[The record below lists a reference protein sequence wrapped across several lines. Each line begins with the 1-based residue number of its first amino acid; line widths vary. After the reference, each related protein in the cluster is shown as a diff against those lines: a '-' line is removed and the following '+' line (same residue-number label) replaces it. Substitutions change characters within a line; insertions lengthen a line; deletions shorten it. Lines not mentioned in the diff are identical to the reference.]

1 MFRATDFLNQDED
14 DDDDHLWV
22 CTPTPRNMSD
32 FVSEET
38 LKKEKEESGATAI
51 ATETVATRT
60 MSRMDK
66 VAHELRSRSVEVRE
80 YLTLKGKGKPK
91 SRKKEEQREIS
102 PIRSSTPTQ
111 MTEKDREREDKAME
125 KGSAGK
131 KKKAAMKG
139 KGGSPHKTL
148 AEEEKGKEKEERKEG
163 SRYETKDQAGGG
175 VIAIRQTESEDKGR
189 RDREDA
195 GEAEKGADQV

>member
-32 FVSEET
+32 LVSEET
-38 LKKEKEESGATAI
+38 LKKAKEESGATAI

-80 YLTLKGKGKPK
+80 YLTPKGKGKPK
-91 SRKKEEQREIS
+91 SRKKEDQREIS
-102 PIRSSTPTQ
+102 PIRSSTPTPTQ
-111 MTEKDREREDKAME
+111 MTEEDREREDKAME

-131 KKKAAMKG
+131 KKKAAKKG

-148 AEEEKGKEKEERKEG
+148 AEEEKGKEKEGKNREVDTRRRIKQEEG
-163 SRYETKDQAGGG
+163 
-175 VIAIRQTESEDKGR
+175 
-189 RDREDA
+189 
-195 GEAEKGADQV
+195 